1 MRTPAL
7 VLLCMLGC
15 APSVSQ
21 DAGPY
26 DGSWRAQF
34 ETEKGEMREGDI
46 TIKGQGGTWDFLH
59 QVRGNPCAGRAYP
72 LTVQSA
78 TAEELVV
85 AIERAKTLAGCKDGT
100 ARFKRVSDTVLEGE
114 FGNGRKIKLTRK

>member
-1 MRTPAL
+1 MRAL
-7 VLLCMLGC
+7 PLTLLLWTT
-15 APSVSQ
+15 AALSQ
-21 DAGPY
+21 GANPY
-26 DGSWRAQF
+26 EGSWRAQF
-34 ETEKGEMREGDI
+34 ETDKGEMREGDV

-59 QVRGNPCAGRAYP
+59 QVRGNPCAGREYP

-100 ARFKRVSDTVLEGE
+100 ARLKRVSDTVLEGE
-114 FGNGRKIKLTRK
+114 FDNGRKIKLTRK

>member
-1 MRTPAL
+1 MRALSLMLLICTSPVLAQGVTP
-7 VLLCMLGC
+7 
-15 APSVSQ
+15 
-21 DAGPY
+21 Y
-26 DGSWRAQF
+26 EGSWRGQF
-34 ETEKGEMREGDI
+34 ETDKGETREGDV
-46 TIKGQGGTWDFLH
+46 TIKGQGGSWDFLH

-100 ARFKRVSDTVLEGE
+100 ARFKRVSETVLEGE
-114 FGNGRKIKLTRK
+114 FDNGRKIKLTRK

>member
-1 MRTPAL
+1 MRAL
-7 VLLCMLGC
+7 SLSLLIC
-15 APSVSQ
+15 ATAALAQ
-21 DAGPY
+21 GTNPY

-34 ETEKGEMREGDI
+34 ETDKGERREGDV
-46 TIKGQGGTWDFLH
+46 TIKGQGGSWDFLH

-72 LTVQSA
+72 LTVQTA

-85 AIERAKTLAGCKDGT
+85 AIEREKTLSGCKDGT

-114 FGNGRKIKLTRK
+114 FDNGRKIKLTRK